1 MSVVHPER
9 HRRVE
14 GMTDLSIVIVSWN
27 VRDLLRRC
35 LQSICNPES
44 RRGQQTLRAGGQPP
58 VGGQSRIGMALQVI
72 VVDNASSDGS
82 ARMVRESFP
91 DVRLVTNRENRGFPA
106 ANNQG
111 IAAAEGRYVLLL
123 NPDTEIV
130 GDALRELVAFADQ
143 HPDVGMVGP
152 QLLNADG
159 TVQSSRR
166 RFPTLATVFFES
178 TWLQPAIVTSRSSGL
193 LRSLTAPLRRTLERY
208 YLSDRP
214 HDVTQDVDWITGAAM
229 LARGEAI
236 DDVGLMD
243 EGFFMY
249 SEELDWCRRFREAG
263 WRVVYLPKAQI
274 IHYVGKSSEQVVAAR
289 HIHFQTSKVRYV
301 RKYHGALAAAALR
314 WYLLATYTW
323 QLALEGAK
331 WLWGHKRP
339 LRAQRVAA
347 YRRVLSSGLRR
358 RESKR

>member
-1 MSVVHPER
+1 
-9 HRRVE
+9 
-14 GMTDLSIVIVSWN
+14 MTDLSIVIVSWN

-35 LQSICNPES
+35 LQSIYNPES
-44 RRGQQTLRAGGQPP
+44 CRDEQALHADDRSG
-58 VGGQSRIGMALQVI
+58 VGGRPTVGLALQVI

-82 ARMVRESFP
+82 AEMVRKDFP
-91 DVRLVTNRENRGFPA
+91 DVQLLVNQENRGFPA

-111 IAAAEGRYVLLL
+111 IAAADGRCVLLL

-130 GDALRELVAFADQ
+130 RDALQTLVTFADR

-166 RFPTLATVFFES
+166 RFPTLATLFLES
-178 TWLQPAIVTSRSSGL
+178 TWLQLAIADPQSPATVRW
-193 LRSLTAPLRRTLERY
+193 LTAPLRRMLERY
-208 YLSDRP
+208 YVADRSP
-214 HDVTQDVDWITGAAM
+214 DAVQDVDWITGAAM
-229 LARGEAI
+229 LARREAI
-236 DDVGLMD
+236 GDVGPMD

-249 SEELDWCRRFREAG
+249 SEELDWCRRFHQAG
-263 WRVVYLPKAQI
+263 WRVVYLPTAQI
-274 IHYVGKSSEQVVAAR
+274 IHYVGKSSEQVIAAR
-289 HIHFQTSKVRYV
+289 HIHFQTSKIRYV
-301 RKYHGALAAAALR
+301 RKYHGALAAAVLR
-314 WYLLATYTW
+314 WHLLASYGW

-339 LRAQRVAA
+339 LRAQRVSA

-358 RESKR
+358 RQPER